1 MMKGV
6 HFLAIVALSSLAS
19 SLVSAFDPSPLQDI
33 CVSIDDPKSTGIYIY
48 YNYVHYFLLRSIA
61 IVIVFLLSY
70 ANLHSIVSY
79 SICERK
85 ILQGFEAN
93 QS

>member
-33 CVSIDDPKSTGIYIY
+33 CVSIDDPKSTGIYI
-48 YNYVHYFLLRSIA
+48 FKFITFCLQALL
-61 IVIVFLLSY
+61 LL
-70 ANLHSIVSY
+70 LFSY
-79 SICERK
+79 SLMLSC
-85 ILQGFEAN
+85 ILLFPTIFVNGKFCKDLK
-93 QS
+93 